1 MHTYMV
7 APRPG
12 AFHEQMPWLVDMD
25 ITGEVW
31 QSRLPT
37 GSDSSIPRLYYSTF
51 RSSRS
56 RCFMIGMPSAG
67 SSSASRLQAA
77 MDKAT

>member
-7 APRPG
+7 APWPG

-25 ITGEVW
+25 ITGEVR

-37 GSDSSIPRLYYSTF
+37 GSDSSIPRLHSTF

-56 RCFMIGMPSAG
+56 RRLMIGMPSAG
-67 SSSASRLQAA
+67 SSSASRRLQAA